1 MTCYVILATSGTII
15 YVGTREECEKYLM
28 ENKENIFTIVCE
40 DPETY
45 CLPNIEKDK
54 NE

>member
-15 YVGTREECEKYLM
+15 FAGTREECEKYLI
-28 ENKENIFTIVCE
+28 ENKENIFTIACENTDVC
-40 DPETY
+40 PTI
-45 CLPNIEKDK
+45 IEKDK